1 MADAFSYQKAGVD
14 IDVADAAKRDM
25 AASLEPGDDRVLNR
39 LGAFASLFAAKF
51 PGIDDPVLVF
61 KTEEPGTK
69 QKLALEHDRAESI
82 ARDMIHHL
90 INDIAVM
97 GARPL
102 MVQDAIIC
110 GKMQKDVVNRLV
122 AAMAAACRE
131 NDCTLVGGETSEQP
145 GVLAEGM
152 YVLTSS
158 VVGVVDRAKIIDG
171 SAIVEGDVVL
181 AAASNGLHTNGY
193 SLVRAL
199 LRDIPDLAR
208 ETVASAEADG
218 AHESFLD
225 AVLRPHRCYYQ
236 ALRGLFESPALHG
249 LAHITGG
256 GVAGNLNRVLP
267 RNLDARINVSSYR
280 VPQLFKLIR
289 QRGAVDEA
297 DMLRTFNMG
306 VGLALVVPA
315 AEVGDVVEHLQRCAC
330 EAYPIGRITAGSGRV
345 RLVGKVN
352 W

>member
-1 MADAFSYQKAGVD
+1 MAQSLSYQKSGVD

-25 AASLEPGDDRVLNR
+25 AASLEPADPRVLNR
-39 LGAFASLFAAKF
+39 LGAFASLFSASF
-51 PGIDDPVLVF
+51 PGIEDPVLVF

-69 QKLALEHDRAESI
+69 QKLALAHDRAESL

-97 GARPL
+97 GAHPL

-110 GKMQKDVVNRLV
+110 GKLQKDVVTRLV
-122 AAMAAACRE
+122 AEMAAACRE
-131 NDCTLVGGETSEQP
+131 NGCTLVGGETSEQP
-145 GVLAEGM
+145 GVLEVGS

-158 VVGVVDRAKIIDG
+158 VVGVVDRSRIIDG
-171 SAIVEGDVVL
+171 STITEGDVVL

-199 LRDIPDLAR
+199 LRDIPDLAE
-208 ETVASAEADG
+208 ETVE
-218 AHESFLD
+218 HESFLD
-225 AVLRPHRCYYQ
+225 VVLRPHRCYFT

-249 LAHITGG
+249 LTHITGG

-267 RNLDARINVSSYR
+267 KGLDAQVDVSRYR
-280 VPQLFKLIR
+280 VPDVFKLIR
-289 QRGAVDEA
+289 QRGGVEQA

-306 VGLALVVPA
+306 VGLCLITPA
-315 AEVGDVVEHLQRCAC
+315 VEAEDVIEHLARFDV
-330 EAYPIGRITAGSGRV
+330 EAYPIGEIVRGEAGGEGQV
-345 RLVGKVN
+345 NLTGKVQ